1 MKIVSY
7 KKKKNNLY
15 EIMLSNNSIINL
27 YDDVILKYELL
38 LKRELDDKLLEDIIQ
53 DNSNLESYYVALKYV
68 NTKLR
73 TEKEIRKKLNNYSN
87 SSIDYTIN
95 RLKNEGYLNEELYI
109 KSYINDEIN
118 LKLVGQNK
126 ILNDLKKIGFKE
138 IDILDYLSSIDN
150 EIFLN
155 KIDKFINN
163 KINTNH
169 NYSGLILKQ
178 KIISNLIS
186 KGFNKEDIYLIID
199 NYNFSDN
206 IEIYEKEYNK
216 LKNKLSK
223 KYNGKDLEYRIKNSL
238 LKKGF
243 TK

>member
-1 MKIVSY
+1 MSY